1 MNWVIRDHHDRGMN
15 GPIRCAK
22 ILSWK
27 LSFSIYKQI
36 DKCISVLRIL
46 AYREI
51 FVDSPRQ

>member
-1 MNWVIRDHHDRGMN
+1 MNWVIRDHHERGMN

-36 DKCISVLRIL
+36 DKFISVLRIL